1 MSKHT
6 QDFVQVIFEYAY
18 MHESIDSY
26 VIDENKVF
34 LCTIETPKCKMLFDE
49 WIDEHNIQFD
59 EEVWSELSIDE
70 NGSYCGHFAYTMELK
85 EYIKYFR
92 DE

>member
-1 MSKHT
+1 MI

-26 VIDENKVF
+26 VIDENGVV

-49 WIDEHNIQFD
+49 WLDEHNIQFD
-59 EEVWSELSIDE
+59 KEVWGELSIDE
-70 NGSYCGHFAYTMELK
+70 NGSYCEHSTYTMELK
-85 EYIKYFR
+85 EYIKYFKR
-92 DE
+92 EQA